1 VTFRSSA
8 RESRKRLEAA
18 ETFIAATQE
27 RVEEQAPRVNNL
39 VAWLE
44 ARKLRN
50 GFGTDF
56 EWTLANP
63 RGHGG

>member
-1 VTFRSSA
+1 MTFRQMA
-8 RESRKRLEAA
+8 RESKERLEAA
-18 ETFIAATQE
+18 ETFIDSTQE
-27 RVEEQAPRVNNL
+27 QIQNQAPRVNSL

-63 RGHGG
+63 RSHGG